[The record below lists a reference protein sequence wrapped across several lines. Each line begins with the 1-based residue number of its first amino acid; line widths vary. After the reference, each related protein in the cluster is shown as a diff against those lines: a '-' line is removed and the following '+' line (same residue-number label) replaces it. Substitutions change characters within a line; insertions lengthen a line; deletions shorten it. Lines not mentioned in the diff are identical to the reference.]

1 MIRTLAGGRRLGP
14 QRIRDRPLGRGETLR
29 EALWN
34 RPPWADGLLARRV
47 LAVALTVVAV
57 ILLLRGDPDTHRV
70 TVVVATRDLPPGH
83 LLSAADLRL
92 VDRESG
98 ALPGGAVRDPAPL
111 IGATLTGAMST
122 GEILTDLR
130 VIGPRLAAVAGGGP
144 DARIVPIRLA
154 DTAVADILRAGDRVD
169 VIAADESDRAS
180 RPARTLATDAAV
192 VLISGSPGSG
202 PAKSADRV
210 VLVAMGAEHAA
221 AVAAASLSTALTV
234 VFH

>member
-1 MIRTLAGGRRLGP
+1 MIRMLASGRRLSP
-14 QRIRDRPLGRGETLR
+14 QRVGDRPLGRGETLR

-47 LAVALTVVAV
+47 LAAVLTVLAV
-57 ILLLRGDPDTHRV
+57 VLLLRGDPDTHRAS
-70 TVVVATRDLPPGH
+70 VVVASRDLPPGH
-83 LLSAADLRL
+83 LLTTADLRV

-98 ALPGGAVRDPAPL
+98 ALPGGAAHDPAPL
-111 IGATLTGAMST
+111 IGATLTGAMRT

-130 VIGPRLAAVAGGGP
+130 VIGPRLAAVAGGAP

-169 VIAADESDRAS
+169 VIAADESERAT

-192 VLISGSPGSG
+192 VLISGTAGSG
-202 PAKSADRV
+202 PTRSADRV
-210 VLVAMGAEHAA
+210 VLVAMGAENAA